1 MLNNKRI
8 TMALSVLLAIGL
20 WAYVVGGI
28 DPNTT
33 ELYKGVPITFL
44 NEEALAAEELAV
56 LSVSDETMDIRLAGQ
71 RAAVSKVDKEDI
83 TATVDLAD
91 VTAGEHVIKININV
105 KSSDEVEIDDKSI
118 SRVTVVIEEAVSQSK
133 PVRVSFVG
141 EYTQGEEPTAIDV
154 SRNNVTVTGA
164 KSLVD
169 KVDHVQATVDATK
182 VTTDMKSFRA
192 SLTAVDAHGIRID
205 KVRLSSETSYVT
217 AVLWQTKT
225 VPLTVPIAGQDSG
238 EAERTVSAPKTIT
251 IKGRADTLAQI
262 EGITAQIIDLS
273 EVMTSQNVAI
283 IPILPDGVEVAHNS
297 DGLVLEVTVKGY
309 ESKTFTYSGEDI
321 SITGEEEGQQIRV
334 TTETVEVTITGK
346 ADVISKIEEEDITL
360 HASVADLGE
369 GNHRVAIRLSC
380 DADYSRLTASPT
392 NIRVSI
398 E

>member
-8 TMALSVLLAIGL
+8 TMILSILLAIGL

-28 DPNTT
+28 DPDTT

-44 NEEALAAEELAV
+44 NEEALTEQNLAV
-56 LSVSDETMDIRLAGQ
+56 LAVSDETMDIRLAGQ
-71 RAAVSKVDKEDI
+71 RASVSKVEAEDI

-91 VTAGEHVIKININV
+91 LTEGEHVIKININV
-105 KSSDEVEIDDKSI
+105 KSSDEVEIEDKSI
-118 SRVTVVIEEAVSQSK
+118 SRVTVVVEEAVSQTR
-133 PVRVSFVG
+133 PVRVSFEG

-164 KSLVD
+164 KSLVER
-169 KVDHVQATVDATK
+169 VDHVQATVDATK

-192 SLTAVDAHGIRID
+192 SLAAVDAHGTRVD
-205 KVRLSSETSYVT
+205 NVRLSTSTAYVT

-225 VPLTVPIAGQDSG
+225 VSLTVPILGQESG

-251 IKGRADTLAQI
+251 IKGRGDTLDQI
-262 EGITAQIIDLS
+262 EGITAQVIDLS
-273 EVMTSQNVAI
+273 EVMTSQSVAI

-297 DGLVLEVTVKGY
+297 DGLELEVIVKGY
-309 ESKTFTYSGEDI
+309 ESKTFTYSNQDI
-321 SITGEEEGQQIRV
+321 TITGEEEGQQVRV

-346 ADVISKIEEEDITL
+346 ADVISKLSEEDITL

-369 GNHRVAIRLSC
+369 GNHRVALRLSC
-380 DADYSRLTASPT
+380 DADHSKLTASPA